1 MYVSVSHEKS
11 PQDTMDQSDIKY
23 VLDFLNDAILD
34 KDWDKVEEAREA
46 IKEFLDSDESSLEE

>member
-1 MYVSVSHEKS
+1 MRRLVIKKS

-46 IKEFLDSDESSLEE
+46 LKEFLDSDETSLEE

>member
-1 MYVSVSHEKS
+1 
-11 PQDTMDQSDIKY
+11 MDQSDIKY

-46 IKEFLDSDESSLEE
+46 PKEFLDSDETSLEE